1 MYILYLYNSKIKIK
15 VCVSFTGF
23 INITNGHGNV
33 QLDVMP
39 VTSGHVPLPT
49 VTLFQCVESNGM
61 LIVYYTMKREHSFNL
76 ESSSLNQMCQMRPHL
91 LTFFGDIHLP
101 VYVFDADFLFKMAP
115 CINGIMIS

>member
-15 VCVSFTGF
+15 VCISFTGF

-76 ESSSLNQMCQMRPHL
+76 
-91 LTFFGDIHLP
+91 
-101 VYVFDADFLFKMAP
+101 
-115 CINGIMIS
+115 

>member
-1 MYILYLYNSKIKIK
+1 MYLYNSKIKIK

-91 LTFFGDIHLP
+91 VNKFGDIHLP
-101 VYVFDADFLFKMAP
+101 VCVFDADFQFKMAP

>member
-1 MYILYLYNSKIKIK
+1 MYLYNSKIKIK

-91 LTFFGDIHLP
+91 VNKFGDIIYQFVFLMQIFNSKWLP
-101 VYVFDADFLFKMAP
+101 VSMVL
-115 CINGIMIS
+115 